1 MANPTEFL
9 ELLRSL
15 SGAEV
20 KFVLIGGVAANLQG
34 SATVTF
40 DTDICYD
47 REEGNIEKLVA
58 LLKKLGAELRVGG
71 TSDDEPLPFQLNAR
85 SIQAGGNFTFKTDL
99 GDLDCIAWPGGT
111 FDFDKLAKK
120 ARMIDLGDFKVA
132 VASIDD
138 LLLMKRKAGRAKDV
152 AQILELEEIKRIQE
166 EN

>member
-15 SGAEV
+15 SSAEV
-20 KFVLIGGVAANLQG
+20 RFVLIGGVAANLQG
-34 SATVTF
+34 SATVTY

-47 REEGNIEKLVA
+47 REEGNIEKLVT
-58 LLKKLGAELRVGG
+58 LLKKLGAELRIGG
-71 TSDDEPLPFQLNAR
+71 TGDDEPLPFQLDAR
-85 SIQAGGNFTFKTDL
+85 SIQAGGNFTFKTNL

-111 FDFDKLAKK
+111 SDFDTLAKK
-120 ARMIDLGDFKVA
+120 AHMIDLGDFKVA

-152 AQILELEEIKRIQE
+152 AQILELEEIKRIQG